1 METVEIQTIVIVII
15 ITLALAAITKR
26 RTNLAKN
33 NISNKTH
40 SSSLPGTAMAAPRC
54 PPSRAKKACSAIKLQ
69 RLTMCRHRRQGESSI
84 TRARTTRHP
93 QVTLRISRLCPNL
106 NSVCTSPIKVLQLL
120 HLRWLSKAKTLQIVV

>member
-1 METVEIQTIVIVII
+1 METVAIQTIVVVII
-15 ITLALAAITKR
+15 ITLALAAITRR

-33 NISNKTH
+33 SISKTH

-54 PPSRAKKACSAIKLQ
+54 PPSRARKACSAIKRQ
-69 RLTMCRHRRQGESSI
+69 RLTMYRHRRPGESSI